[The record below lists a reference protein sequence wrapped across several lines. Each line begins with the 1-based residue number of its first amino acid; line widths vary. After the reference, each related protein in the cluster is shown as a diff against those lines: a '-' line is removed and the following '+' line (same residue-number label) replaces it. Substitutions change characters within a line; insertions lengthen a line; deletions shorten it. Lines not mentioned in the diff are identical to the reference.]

1 MLYRLKITKLNRHIG
16 LVFFF
21 LFILAWEAEAQKQV
35 VLIKVY
41 NQTLEPFRNEEISVN
56 GGAFV
61 AVDKTGQ
68 LFREF
73 DDRDLPPKSV
83 HLKNELFEVATWNY
97 SKGKLEIVVRAR
109 TTRTLSVTIFDENND
124 PLTNHPVTYQG
135 RKEGTTNANGAIE
148 LTVPLHARLESDHFT
163 IEGYELTSIESPGD
177 GRYLL
182 KASRIDT
189 RDLETAD
196 SILTKIVTQLRP
208 KKIGINDLDSV
219 KSFSELYS
227 LYRELELKKIDDRLQ
242 KKLNDKFREL
252 LTQAESGQKA
262 PGYTKMITDSSRL
275 NEDIVN
281 LLMQARSDR
290 EIINAQRSE
299 FDRSAQTIQEK
310 LSEGIENLSESQRKN
325 LIDHLSELE
334 IILMENEQFFSEN
347 HEYYVSLL
355 SMMKEKFFDISVL
368 ENKLTASEARRLE
381 DQKRFRERILLISTL
396 VVLFGIL
403 VVLLMRSDKRLRK
416 VNQKISEMNENLE
429 GIVMERTKMLM
440 LANKEL
446 DTFLY
451 RASHDLRSPV
461 RSIIGLCNI
470 ASQIANAESL
480 DLLQKVT
487 GTVHVM
493 DKLLKKLSVISE
505 INEPSGFGSVNL
517 KESISRSLE
526 GFEATIREN
535 QVKVLV
541 QCEEN
546 LALETYPNLLDVVLS
561 NIIENAL
568 FYSLIKNTSDARI
581 EIEARSYEHK
591 VQIIITDNGIGI
603 DNKIK
608 SRLFDMFFKGN
619 ENSKGN
625 GLGLYIVFKS
635 IQALHGDVEVESE
648 AGNYARFIVTLP
660 DHLEV
665 KSPGIQQSTA
675 LVAH

>member
-1 MLYRLKITKLNRHIG
+1 
-16 LVFFF
+16 
-21 LFILAWEAEAQKQV
+21 
-35 VLIKVY
+35 
-41 NQTLEPFRNEEISVN
+41 
-56 GGAFV
+56 
-61 AVDKTGQ
+61 
-68 LFREF
+68 
-73 DDRDLPPKSV
+73 
-83 HLKNELFEVATWNY
+83 
-97 SKGKLEIVVRAR
+97 
-109 TTRTLSVTIFDENND
+109 
-124 PLTNHPVTYQG
+124 
-135 RKEGTTNANGAIE
+135 
-148 LTVPLHARLESDHFT
+148 
-163 IEGYELTSIESPGD
+163 
-177 GRYLL
+177 
-182 KASRIDT
+182 
-189 RDLETAD
+189 
-196 SILTKIVTQLRP
+196 
-208 KKIGINDLDSV
+208 
-219 KSFSELYS
+219 
-227 LYRELELKKIDDRLQ
+227 
-242 KKLNDKFREL
+242 
-252 LTQAESGQKA
+252 
-262 PGYTKMITDSSRL
+262 
-275 NEDIVN
+275 
-281 LLMQARSDR
+281 
-290 EIINAQRSE
+290 
-299 FDRSAQTIQEK
+299 
-310 LSEGIENLSESQRKN
+310 
-325 LIDHLSELE
+325 
-334 IILMENEQFFSEN
+334 
-347 HEYYVSLL
+347 
-355 SMMKEKFFDISVL
+355 MMKEKFFDISVL

-581 EIEARSYEHK
+581 EIEARSYEDK

-648 AGNYARFIVTLP
+648 PGNYARFIVTLP

-665 KSPGIQQSTA
+665 KSPGIQQSAA